1 MNASNRILMQAHE
14 LLREGTPVVMVTVA
28 RTRGSS
34 PRAVG
39 AHMLIS
45 PAASFGTVGG
55 GQLEHEATRIA
66 ESLLRDS
73 AANTSLVRR
82 FTLGADCGQCCG
94 GVVDLAFECITRM
107 QDWLER
113 ACANPP
119 QQVTTALRLRN
130 DEAQRQDWSAHSE
143 MAASGSID
151 AAIRQLTAQP
161 DGALYATLPGSSG
174 RNEHY
179 LLQHFGPP
187 GIRIAVFGAGHVGKA
202 VVELL
207 STLDVAITWVDNR
220 PHEFPAHIPAKVTAA
235 CRLDVAAFAAD
246 LAPHT
251 LCLIMTHSHAL
262 DFDVCTR
269 LLARDDIPF
278 CGLIG
283 STSKRLRFERL
294 LRQAGLEQ
302 YTSRLTCPIGI
313 GGISGKSPQE
323 VAIAVAAQIL
333 QQQTAINANV
343 EEPTLASIP
352 H

>member
-1 MNASNRILMQAHE
+1 VNASINVLHQAHK
-14 LLREGTPVVMVTVA
+14 LLSAGTAVVIVTVA

-45 PAASFGTVGG
+45 TAATCGTVGG

-66 ESLLRDS
+66 HSLLGES
-73 AANTSLVRR
+73 ATNATRVRR

-94 GVVDLAFECITRM
+94 GVVDLAFERIT
-107 QDWLER
+107 QAPGWLER
-113 ACANPP
+113 ACASPP
-119 QQVTTALRLRN
+119 QQVTTALPLR
-130 DEAQRQDWSAHSE
+130 DGEAQRHELPAPGE
-143 MAASGSID
+143 LATGSFD
-151 AAIRQLTAQP
+151 AAIRQLTAQR
-161 DGALYATLPGSSG
+161 DSALHTTVPTSSG

-179 LLQHFGPP
+179 LLQQFGPP
-187 GIRIAVFGAGHVGKA
+187 GIQLAVFGAGHVGKA
-202 VVELL
+202 LVELL
-207 STLDVAITWVDNR
+207 STLDVAITWIDNR
-220 PHEFPAHIPAKVTAA
+220 PHEFPAHIPANVAAA
-235 CRLDVAAFAAD
+235 CRLDVAAIAAD

-251 LCLIMTHSHAL
+251 LCLIMTHSHVL
-262 DFDVCTR
+262 DFDICAR

-283 STSKRLRFERL
+283 STSKRLRFDRL

-302 YTSRLTCPIGI
+302 YINRLTCPIGI
-313 GGISGKSPQE
+313 DGISGKSPQE

-333 QQQTAINANV
+333 QQQTAINADV
-343 EEPTLASIP
+343 EEPALASIP